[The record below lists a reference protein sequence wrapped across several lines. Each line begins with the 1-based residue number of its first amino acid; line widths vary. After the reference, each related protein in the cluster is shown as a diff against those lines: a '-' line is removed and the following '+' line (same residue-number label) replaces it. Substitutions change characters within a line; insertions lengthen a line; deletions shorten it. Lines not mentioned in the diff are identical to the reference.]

1 MTPAV
6 PTALAG
12 AVTVAVLVG
21 LGIFVYPWLLAR
33 RYGAAVIALVTLAL
47 AALFFYFDLGR
58 GTSTPVSIALGVLW
72 ALAPLVAGLI
82 VHRINRR
89 RSA

>member
-21 LGIFVYPWLLAR
+21 LGIFVYPWLLTR
-33 RYGAAVIALVTLAL
+33 RFGAAVIAVATIALAL
-47 AALFFYFDLGR
+47 LFFYFDLGR
-58 GTSTPVSIALGVLW
+58 GTSTAMSIALGVLW

-82 VHRINRR
+82 VRRINRGR
-89 RSA
+89 AA